1 MSLDHDKDRT
11 MLSTRLSRALLPLSL
26 VALPGGEDLTFG
38 PPEGT
43 TLVKSFE
50 TEVELTGGEMEVI
63 MGDQEVP
70 PEFLPELEVTMAESR
85 DLVFTDHY
93 AEVSSGRV
101 ALLRRSFDRIEEQHQ
116 SSQSLSGQG
125 MDDAAEL
132 ATTGSSRLED
142 ETVLFRW
149 DGDEEQYTAQYP
161 DEDGDPALLE
171 GLEFAADFVALLPED
186 EVEAGDSWRVDG
198 EVFAC
203 LVTPGGDLSVEYE
216 GDDEESLNEG
226 EREVTYEGSL
236 ELTLKGIFEED
247 GRRIASVEIEGE
259 VIETQVQRTDL
270 ANVPVADGT
279 AVQTVTLEHA
289 LEGELEWDLEAG
301 HLLSLQLESSI
312 DATLEVVRDADQ
324 PGQHFEFCVYMVGEG
339 RYAAEFESER

>member
-1 MSLDHDKDRT
+1 

-149 DGDEEQYTAQYP
+149 EGDE
-161 DEDGDPALLE
+161 
-171 GLEFAADFVALLPED
+171 
-186 EVEAGDSWRVDG
+186 
-198 EVFAC
+198 
-203 LVTPGGDLSVEYE
+203 
-216 GDDEESLNEG
+216 
-226 EREVTYEGSL
+226 
-236 ELTLKGIFEED
+236 
-247 GRRIASVEIEGE
+247 
-259 VIETQVQRTDL
+259 
-270 ANVPVADGT
+270 
-279 AVQTVTLEHA
+279 
-289 LEGELEWDLEAG
+289 
-301 HLLSLQLESSI
+301 
-312 DATLEVVRDADQ
+312 
-324 PGQHFEFCVYMVGEG
+324 
-339 RYAAEFESER
+339 